1 MSSKYTAFICATIL
15 FVALFTFGSVK
26 TFAQEGEPIVIDE
39 VIAQANDGVITLS
52 QLKRE
57 IEEAIEA
64 LKQTGK
70 SEADARKEI
79 EAKKGQ
85 LIIGLI
91 DEILLMQRGKEMG
104 LAEEVENEVNRRL
117 LDIGAQQGIKTI
129 EELYK
134 QMRASGFDPEAIKY
148 RFRVGVMT
156 EMVLRND
163 VDAKTYWNPKEKELQ
178 EYYKK
183 HEAKF
188 KKPEVVSFSE
198 IFLGFAGKSEAD
210 VMAKAQQIVAELRKG
225 ADFAKMATTYS
236 ERADENGV
244 RIAPKTGGKVGTF
257 TFEQLNPEFAKALK
271 PVKVGG
277 ITDPIRIEVGVEIL
291 RVDERIAGS
300 DQPLYEENRV
310 REAILYERQESERK
324 KYAENLRKEAYVKVA
339 ESYQPLVAN
348 LLATTTPNA
357 ATTAGKDKN
366 KDKDKNKKN
375 KN

>member
-1 MSSKYTAFICATIL
+1 MSSKYTAFIRATIL
-15 FVALFTFGSVK
+15 FVALFTFGSVT

-57 IEEAIEA
+57 IAEAIEA
-64 LKQTGK
+64 LMQTGK
-70 SEADARKEI
+70 SEADARKEV

-85 LIIGLI
+85 LIVGLI
-91 DEILLMQRGKEMG
+91 DEILIMQRGKEMG

-163 VDAKTYWNPKEKELQ
+163 VDAKTYWSPKEKELQ

-183 HEAKF
+183 HEDKF

-198 IFLGFAGKSEAD
+198 IFLGFAGKSEEE
-210 VMAKAQQIVAELRKG
+210 VMKKAEQIIAELRKG
-225 ADFAKMATTYS
+225 EDFAKMAATYS
-236 ERADENGV
+236 ERAENGV
-244 RIAPKTGGKVGTF
+244 RLAPKTGGKVGTF

-277 ITDPIRIEVGVEIL
+277 ITDPIRIDVGVEIL
-291 RVDERIAGS
+291 RVDERIAGT
-300 DQPLYEENRV
+300 DKPVYEENRV
-310 REAILYERQESERK
+310 REAILYERQDGERK
-324 KYAENLRKEAYVKVA
+324 KYAETLRKEAFVKVS
-339 ESYQPLVAN
+339 ENYQPLVAN
-348 LLATTTPNA
+348 LLSTTTPNA
-357 ATTAGKDKN
+357 ASTAS
-366 KDKDKNKKN
+366 KDKDKEKEKNKKN